1 LIFFLCIY
9 RNHAITPTQKLLLA
23 LRFYATGSFLISA
36 GDVMGV
42 SKSAACVIV
51 HDVSVALAKLRPQ
64 IIKMPETND
73 EIKELHK
80 QFYGIAK
87 FPLVIGAIDCTHIK
101 IQSPGESYRI
111 FVQNGVLT

>member
-1 LIFFLCIY
+1 
-9 RNHAITPTQKLLLA
+9 
-23 LRFYATGSFLISA
+23 
-36 GDVMGV
+36 MGI

-87 FPLVIGAIDCTHIK
+87 FPLVIGAIDYTLIK
-101 IQSPGESYRI
+101 IQSLGESYRI
-111 FVQNGVLT
+111 FVPNGVLSL

>member
-1 LIFFLCIY
+1 
-9 RNHAITPTQKLLLA
+9 
-23 LRFYATGSFLISA
+23 
-36 GDVMGV
+36 MGV

-51 HDVSVALAKLRPQ
+51 HDVSVALAKLRSQ

-73 EIKELHK
+73 EVKELRK

-87 FPLVIGAIDCTHIK
+87 FPLVIGVIDCTRIK

-111 FVQNGVLT
+111 YVQNGIFGL